1 MESIK
6 SLLNFSSSDGTVITF
21 FDGKVTLSQLIMGI
35 IIIAVILFVL
45 KVIKGIM
52 KTVIIF
58 IAICVGLVHYGLA
71 SPTQIKDVTTQIAN
85 NGIKTYQT
93 FANASEN
100 IKIQGKDIKL
110 KIGDNWV
117 SIADVSSF
125 IKTEDGVATV
135 VVDGENVLVDDSNI
149 ISLLETFK

>member
-21 FDGKVTLSQLIMGI
+21 FDGKVTLSQLIVGI

-45 KVIKGIM
+45 KAIKGIM

-58 IAICVGLVHYGLA
+58 IAVCIGLVHYGLA

-100 IKIQGKDIKL
+100 IKIKEKDIKL
-110 KIGDNWV
+110 KIDGTWV
-117 SIADVSSF
+117 SVADVSSF
-125 IKTEDGVATV
+125 IKTKDGVATV
-135 VVDGENVLVDDSNI
+135 VIGGKEVLVDDSNI